1 MGFLVNSETLS
12 GMGIPTD
19 NKGRYSIWILT
30 CQSVRSVSQLFH
42 GPAPRSPLHRL
53 SIRLRHSRSNTS
65 TEYSSTVVSD
75 RRSRGLPTQ
84 LSQVRS
90 ISPSDPHHLILN

>member
-1 MGFLVNSETLS
+1 MQCPCRPLFTFSLS
-12 GMGIPTD
+12 SL
-19 NKGRYSIWILT
+19 RS
-30 CQSVRSVSQLFH
+30 CAEHRQFSSVQLFH
-42 GPAPRSPLHRL
+42 GPAQRSPLHRL
-53 SIRLRHSRSNTS
+53 SIRLRHSRSNTSRS